1 MATDTHP
8 IRKDTTMSGSHL
20 QPVAVKV
27 VLEPADPQ
35 SYRDQPSWV
44 ATPIWPSVVDRTITG
59 SISFGNSK
67 TAEKTARRY
76 AAAVMA
82 GVVMYDLKVLTDI
95 HGNTYVGHSSRV
107 MGKYANADLKRLGF

>member
-1 MATDTHP
+1 MNASLSTQ
-8 IRKDTTMSGSHL
+8 SL

-44 ATPIWPSVVDRTITG
+44 ATPVWPSVVDRTITG

-67 TAEKTARRY
+67 TAERTARRY